1 MSSIIV
7 AGILVLAIAGI
18 AFFLVTLEKKN
29 KQKMQNEMA
38 EILSDFSIKYDL
50 SISRQ
55 EYLRNMI
62 IGLDGINKKILVVFA
77 TKNNNFR
84 HLLIDLGKVKNCMVK
99 NYYSSS
105 NTGHSKEPKPALY
118 LERLVLEFEYV
129 NQYPNE
135 EIVFYDHITNNT
147 NQLAELEEK
156 AKHWR
161 TLANKL
167 VNGGVRKIA

>member
-7 AGILVLAIAGI
+7 AGILVLAIVAVT
-18 AFFLVTLEKKN
+18 FFLVTLEKKN
-29 KQKMQNEMA
+29 KQKLQNEMA
-38 EILSDFSIKYDL
+38 EILSDFSIKYEL

-77 TKNNNFR
+77 TKNNLFR
-84 HLLIDLGKVKNCMVK
+84 HLLIDLCQVKNCQVK
-99 NYYSSS
+99 NYYSAA
-105 NTGHSKEPKPALY
+105 NLGHSKEPKPAVY
-118 LERLVLEFEYV
+118 LERMVLEFEY
-129 NQYPNE
+129 NNKYPNE
-135 EIVFYDHITNNT
+135 EIAFYDHIYNNS

-167 VNGGVRKIA
+167 IGGGIRKIA